1 MIIDAD
7 SHVCEPPDT
16 WTSRMPSKWG
26 ELIPRIKHNEELGAD
41 LWYIDD
47 TVMNTLAFTVFY
59 QEPGDPQPHRRKDD
73 FPETPRFV
81 DEVHPSSWDPTE
93 RVKVMDEVG
102 VNAACLYPNLGLTS
116 PDKFRTIPA
125 ATIEF
130 QFDVIAAFN
139 DFVLSWAEREPGRF
153 IPLAVVPYWD
163 VDRCV
168 REIERCAELG
178 HKGWVMTGT
187 PEYHESPSLDDRHWD
202 PLWDVLNATGRPVA
216 FHAGTTMNP
225 SEYLYDTK
233 SLTVGGSRVRAVTD
247 VVKSFFDNA
256 KATTSLLMS
265 GVPHRYPDLK
275 FAIVESGASWV
286 PFMLESLDV
295 HYLRYRPWEVQ
306 TEMSADVLPS
316 DAFRRQVFVNTWFEN
331 LRPDDLALL
340 PIDNI
345 MFETDYPHPTC
356 LFGDEVRQSLD
367 LNLKALSSEDRE
379 KIAYRNAL
387 RCFGLTEADIGAI
400 AAKESAA
407 VSGQ

>member
-26 ELIPRIKHNEELGAD
+26 ELIPRVRHL
-41 LWYIDD
+41 DD
-47 TVMNTLAFTVFY
+47 IGMDAWCIGDHVVNSLAFTVFY
-59 QEPGDPQPHRRKDD
+59 QEPGNPLPHRRKDD
-73 FPETPRFV
+73 FPAIPSRVE
-81 DEVHPSSWDPTE
+81 EVHPSSWDPTE
-93 RVKVMDEVG
+93 RVKVMDETG
-102 VNAACLYPNLGLTS
+102 INMAALYPNLGLTN
-116 PDKFRTIPA
+116 PDRYHTIPG

-163 VDRCV
+163 VERCV
-168 REIERCAELG
+168 KEVERCATLG

-187 PEYHESPSLDDRHWD
+187 PEFHDSPPLSDRHWD
-202 PLWDVLNATGRPVA
+202 PLWDVINATGGPVA

-225 SEYLYDTK
+225 REYKVDPTAR
-233 SLTVGGSRVRAVTD
+233 TVGGNNVRAVVD

-256 KATTSLLMS
+256 NACSNLLMS
-265 GVPHRYPDLK
+265 GVLPRYPDMK
-275 FAIVESGASWV
+275 FAIVESGSGWV
-286 PFMLESLDV
+286 PFLLESLDV
-295 HYLRYRPWEVQ
+295 HFLRYRPWEARP
-306 TEMSADVLPS
+306 ELKADELPS
-316 DAFRRQVFVNTWFEN
+316 EAFRRQVFVNTWYEQ

-356 LFGDEVRQSLD
+356 LFGDEIRASLD
-367 LNLKALSSEDRE
+367 GKLSALSESDRE
-379 KIAYRNAL
+379 KISFRNAM
-387 RCFGLTEADIGAI
+387 RCFGIAEHEIGRIPTPAG
-400 AAKESAA
+400 A
-407 VSGQ
+407 V